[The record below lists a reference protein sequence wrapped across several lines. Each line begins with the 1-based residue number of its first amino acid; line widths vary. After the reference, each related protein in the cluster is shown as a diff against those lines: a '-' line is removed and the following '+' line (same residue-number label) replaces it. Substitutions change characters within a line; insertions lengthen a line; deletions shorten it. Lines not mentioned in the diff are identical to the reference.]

1 MSVLPSASRLPSNR
15 LIACDADTEI
25 DWKTY
30 MQQVSLYVK
39 GERDY
44 AAITGDTGP
53 LVYPGLHVYIY
64 RLLYAVTDQG
74 ASILTGQAIF
84 AGLYLATLW
93 VVMECYKN
101 AKVWIPRRAKAPFD
115 DDRPPS
121 LYSRC

>member
-1 MSVLPSASRLPSNR
+1 
-15 LIACDADTEI
+15 LIDTEI
-25 DWKTY
+25 DWNTY

-74 ASILTGQAIF
+74 ASILTGQVIF
-84 AGLYLATLW
+84 AGLYITTLW
-93 VVMECYKN
+93 IVMECYTN
-101 AKVWIPRRAKAPFD
+101 AKVRFHRN
-115 DDRPPS
+115 S
-121 LYSRC
+121 